1 MTDSKKP
8 PSFSPPPSRKQR
20 MQSQTERDHE
30 GFAAKKERESA
41 VPEVRFPEEEITGK
55 LQGEELAQARERR
68 PTDERIG
75 RLEQKHDQLASEVG
89 GVRVAVATM
98 AGKLEVLPEL
108 VKVVKDSAE
117 RAADREHVRFTAQV
131 DIDKAQAEDVIDAR
145 RVRRRAVAKVVA
157 GMLGGAGFIELL
169 RLILEAR

>member
-1 MTDSKKP
+1 
-8 PSFSPPPSRKQR
+8 
-20 MQSQTERDHE
+20 MQSQTERDTE

-41 VPEVRFPEEEITGK
+41 VPEVRFPEEEITGR

-75 RLEQKHDQLASEVG
+75 RLEQKHDQLANEVG

-108 VKVVKDSAE
+108 VKVVKDVAE

-131 DIDKAQAEDVIDAR
+131 DIDKAQAEAQVNISKAQAEDVIDAR
-145 RVRRRAVAKVVA
+145 RVRRRAIAKVVA